1 MAVNVTL
8 LQHKSRIMTTYNPAS
23 LQINRAHLDGNHA
36 MPMRIAFM
44 IAKNKS
50 NHGQDKYG
58 AYEAM
63 KYSH

>member
-8 LQHKSRIMTTYNPAS
+8 LQHKSRIMTTYNPAP
-23 LQINRAHLDGNHA
+23 LQINRARLDGNHA

-50 NHGQDKYG
+50 NHG
-58 AYEAM
+58 
-63 KYSH
+63 